1 MGRIIEQQIFALEID
16 ALTNCLQRLQ
26 LDNKIDTLLHELWDK
41 MNKGSCHKAD
51 ITSDEDGMKL

>member
-1 MGRIIEQQIFALEID
+1 MIEQQIFALEID

-26 LDNKIDTLLHELWDK
+26 LDNKIDTLLHELCRDK